1 MIQGVD
7 LSGYTPVT
15 GRPKGSKI
23 ARKAIREKEF
33 EELMI
38 ALDVAN
44 NHHPH
49 LLRRHRRAFTLLY
62 HLGMRVGE
70 LLMLRIKDLRKGVAE
85 GEMQLEGSKT
95 KTRRSR
101 LLQLSVHG
109 QQALYEAF
117 HEIIKDPQMH
127 DNYFVFFGSNPF
139 RPLNKQNF
147 ILRMN
152 EFLHDVLGESYST
165 HSFRQGLITDM
176 LVKHKMPI
184 VVAQTFIGHSSMMTT
199 ARYSSATEEDTMKA
213 INMVR

>member
-1 MIQGVD
+1 MVPGID

-33 EELMI
+33 EELMLT
-38 ALDVAN
+38 LDNAN
-44 NHHPH
+44 DHQPH
-49 LLRRHRRAFTLLY
+49 LIRRHRRAFTLLY

-70 LLMLRIKDLRKGVAE
+70 LLMLRVKDLRDGVVE

-95 KTRRSR
+95 KTRKSR
-101 LLQLSVHG
+101 LLQLSLHG
-109 QQALYEAF
+109 QQQLYEVF
-117 HEIIKDPQMH
+117 EELIEDQQMH
-127 DNYFVFFGSNPF
+127 DNYFVFSGSNPF
-139 RPLNKQNF
+139 RSLNKQNF
-147 ILRMN
+147 TLRMN
-152 EFLHDVLGESYST
+152 EFIHDALGDSYST

-199 ARYSSATEEDTMKA
+199 ARYSSATEEDTLRA